1 MPLLKDEDQKYLR
14 AEFARKLTGPVKIVF
29 FTQAQDC
36 MFCQPTEQIIRELLP
51 LSDKLS
57 LETHAF
63 APGSEEA
70 TRYGIDKIPAIVL
83 VGAKDYGVR
92 FYGIPAGFE
101 FSTLVADIID
111 VSRGETSFSPEARDK
126 VRAIAKPVD
135 IQVFVSP
142 TCPYCPPAVRL
153 AHMAA
158 IENGLVTA
166 AMVESTEFPHL
177 AHQYNVA
184 GVPRTIFNGTV
195 SLEGAAPEALFIEKL
210 LEAAR

>member
-1 MPLLKDEDQKYLR
+1 MPLLKDEDQRFLR
-14 AEFARKLTGPVKIVF
+14 EEFARKLAGPVKIVF

-36 MFCQPTEQIIRELLP
+36 MFCQPTEQIVRELLP

-57 LETHAF
+57 LEPHDF
-63 APGSEEA
+63 APGSEA
-70 TRYGIDKIPAIVL
+70 AQRYGVDKIPAIAL
-83 VGAKDYGVR
+83 AGAKEYGVR

-111 VSRGETSFSPEARDK
+111 VSRGETGLSPEARDK

-158 IENGLVTA
+158 IENGLITA
-166 AMVESTEFPHL
+166 AMVEATEFPHL
-177 AHQYNVA
+177 AHKYDVA
-184 GVPRTIFNGTV
+184 GVPRTIFNGTL
-195 SLEGAAPEALFIEKL
+195 SLEGAAPEPLFVEKL
-210 LEAAR
+210 LEAAS

>member
-1 MPLLKDEDQKYLR
+1 MPLLKDEDQQFLR
-14 AEFARKLTGPVKIVF
+14 EEFARKLAGPVKIVF
-29 FTQAQDC
+29 FTQALDC

-57 LETHAF
+57 LETHNF
-63 APGSEEA
+63 APESEEA
-70 TRYGIDKIPAIVL
+70 KRYGVDKIPAIVL
-83 VGAKDYGVR
+83 AGKKDYGVK

-101 FSTLVADIID
+101 FSTLVADILD
-111 VSRGETSFSPEARDK
+111 VSRGETSFSPDARDK

-158 IENGLVTA
+158 IENGLISA
-166 AMVESTEFPHL
+166 AMVESTEFQHL
-177 AHQYNVA
+177 AHKYNVM
-184 GVPRTIFNGTV
+184 GVPRTIMNETI
-195 SLEGAAPEALFIEKL
+195 SLEGAPPEQLFVEKL
-210 LEAAR
+210 LEAAQ